1 MLSLVG
7 GLLAVGYCLYAT
19 LFRWDAIRSKY
30 GTLSLYWWVVAV
42 IVAGT
47 FLGFAAD
54 VAIWGVQ
61 YALWLASS

>member
-7 GLLAVGYCLYAT
+7 GLLAVGYCLHAT
-19 LFRWDAIRSKY
+19 LFRWNAIKEKY
-30 GTLSLYWWVVAV
+30 GTLSLYWWMLTVV
-42 IVAGT
+42 IAGI

-61 YALWLASS
+61 YASWVAAN